1 MPHIAIDR
9 PPRNANDSLTVGQA
23 RRCCTKRHQLGLRR
37 ALKGLSTCRE
47 MHNEMSRLLYSKNTF
62 VFDFSD
68 EMYLKSQKQWINAS
82 ACDVERQCKN
92 LFDYSRADVPF
103 HRNIFAR
110 FLYQIGRRNASSLT
124 TLEFQIDKCHFEQ
137 DKWESQMVEM
147 VKQISLLLNLYVP
160 SLIDLTF
167 ICELDGYEPCHNGA
181 EDFVDEKIYNVLLEN
196 RAMLSGLKRLELDEF
211 RRDSEIFEK
220 FKKFQRGVIR
230 DSDGNP
236 I

>member
-9 PPRNANDSLTVGQA
+9 PPRIANDSLTVGQA

-47 MHNEMSRLLYSKNTF
+47 IHDEMSRLLYSKNTF
-62 VFDFSD
+62 VFEFSD

-82 ACDVERQCKN
+82 AFDIERQCKS

-110 FLYQIGRRNASSLT
+110 FMYQIGRRNASSLT
-124 TLEFQIDKCHFEQ
+124 TLEFQIDIWHFEQ
-137 DKWESQMVEM
+137 DEWEPQMVEM
-147 VKQISLLLNLYVP
+147 VKQIFLLLNLYVP
-160 SLIDLTF
+160 NLTDLTF
-167 ICELDGYEPCHNGA
+167 ICELDGYEPCGDGD

-196 RAMLSGLKRLELDEF
+196 KHMLSGLKRLELGEF
-211 RRDSEIFEK
+211 RRDTEIFAK
-220 FKKFQRGVIR
+220 FTNIERGVIR